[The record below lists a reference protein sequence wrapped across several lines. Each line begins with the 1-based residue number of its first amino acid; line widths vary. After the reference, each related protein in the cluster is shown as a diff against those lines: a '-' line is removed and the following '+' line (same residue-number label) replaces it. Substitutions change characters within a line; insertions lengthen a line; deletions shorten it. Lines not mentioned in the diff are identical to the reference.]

1 MHGIGNAMS
10 PQGVHRE
17 GWNLSGGI
25 NLYDAK
31 SSFANCHFTNC
42 KTEDALNIFGSE
54 FSLIE
59 STFGNTHSDAFDGDF
74 VNGLIKGCSFY
85 KINGDGVDLSGSD
98 VQVKKCSFSD
108 IADKAISVGEMSNV
122 EISDALINSVT
133 FGVVSKDNSIVS
145 LENSE
150 IVNAYFSGF
159 SAFQKKSEFG
169 PASISVNNTRFTNC
183 KKNYLIQTGSKGWL
197 NDLRLHS
204 ISFESSDLY
213 KAQ

>member
-1 MHGIGNAMS
+1 
-10 PQGVHRE
+10 
-17 GWNLSGGI
+17 
-25 NLYDAK
+25 
-31 SSFANCHFTNC
+31 
-42 KTEDALNIFGSE
+42 
-54 FSLIE
+54 
-59 STFGNTHSDAFDGDF
+59 
-74 VNGLIKGCSFY
+74 
-85 KINGDGVDLSGSD
+85 
-98 VQVKKCSFSD
+98 
-108 IADKAISVGEMSNV
+108 MSNV